1 METQEMEWKSV
12 EPEVWKYEKEGD
24 SIEGVLIDKREK
36 GGKYNNESYYLE
48 NRNKSWVVFGTTV
61 LENRMKLVHVGDVVK
76 IVYKGIQKNKRD
88 EDTKIFAVF
97 KQKQADAV
105 EITDEKVGEGEKPS
119 SSGNASEQ
127 K

>member
-1 METQEMEWKSV
+1 M
-12 EPEVWKYEKEGD
+12 
-24 SIEGVLIDKREK
+24 
-36 GGKYNNESYYLE
+36 
-48 NRNKSWVVFGTTV
+48 
-61 LENRMKLVHVGDVVK
+61 K

-105 EITDEKVGEGEKPS
+105 EITDEKVGEGETPS
-119 SSGNASEQ
+119 SPAEVIKVENDEEWSAEEKEFIRLHREALDFGRKFWGDE